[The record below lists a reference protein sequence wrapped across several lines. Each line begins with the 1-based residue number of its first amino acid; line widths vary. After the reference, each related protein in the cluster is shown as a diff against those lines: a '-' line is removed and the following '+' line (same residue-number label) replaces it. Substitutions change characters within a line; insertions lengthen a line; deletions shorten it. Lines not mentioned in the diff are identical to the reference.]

1 MTLGLMISLMQGGTA
16 LKHIINEIYTISI
29 PKAIKSNFEK
39 LMILTINIEL
49 YDHFS
54 KEEAAIR
61 PSVHC
66 MMMRYTYE
74 YTT

>member
-1 MTLGLMISLMQGGTA
+1 MIIIILFDN
-16 LKHIINEIYTISI
+16 INEIYTISI

-39 LMILTINIEL
+39 LLILTIIIEL

-61 PSVHC
+61 PSVNC
-66 MMMRYTYE
+66 MMMRYTYV
-74 YTT
+74 YNT